1 MSGFRLHRGFI
12 VLAAIAALVVGA
24 ALYVRAHD
32 RDARFARREASAP
45 VRVVDRSSSAAKR
58 LVAAA
63 ESQIGKT
70 VRYDAAYTPIKYP
83 GGDVPIDRGVCT
95 DVVVRAF
102 RAMGVDLQVKIHR
115 DMVKAFDR
123 YPHRWGLQAPDTNID
138 HRRVPNMQLYFTR
151 TGKSLPI
158 THDGQ
163 DYQPGDV
170 VIWSVRGRPHTGIVT
185 RTVAEDGTHFCIVHN
200 FGRGTQ
206 IEDILFR
213 YPITGHYRYF

>member
-1 MSGFRLHRGFI
+1 MSRIRLNRGFI
-12 VLAAIAALVVGA
+12 VLAALATLVVGA
-24 ALYVRAHD
+24 ALYARALDGRAGHP
-32 RDARFARREASAP
+32 RREGSTP

-70 VRYDAAYTPIKYP
+70 VRYDATYVPIKYP

-102 RAMGVDLQVKIHR
+102 RTMGVDLQVKIHR

-123 YPHRWGLQAPDTNID
+123 YPHRWSLRAPDTNID
-138 HRRVPNMQLYFTR
+138 HRRVPNMQVYFTR
-151 TGKSLPI
+151 IGKSLPI
-158 THDGQ
+158 TRRGQ
-163 DYQPGDV
+163 DYQPGDIV
-170 VIWSVRGRPHTGIVT
+170 TWSVRGRPHTGIVT